1 MTRKVLTSFYAE
13 TDDSILVNAKTILS
27 SMTDN
32 PNFVTPVPTLA
43 DVAVV
48 LEEYVNALVKARQT
62 QSTQDVEIKN
72 IDKARLQNLL
82 SKLAIYV
89 NLTADGNL
97 VKLESSGFQLNK
109 EPHTHGILEAP
120 HAISL
125 SSIHAGQVEIK
136 IDKVANA
143 SGYLV
148 MYKEISE
155 ETWSSAL
162 LSKTSGTIKNLKSVA
177 RYEFKVAATSSASN
191 AANEYNYSQI
201 ANIVV
206 Q

>member
-1 MTRKVLTSFYAE
+1 MTRKVLTGFYGE

-32 PNFVTPVPTLA
+32 PNFVTPAPALA
-43 DVAVV
+43 DIAVS
-48 LEEYVNALVKARQT
+48 LEKYENALIKARQT
-62 QSTQDVEIKN
+62 QSAQDVEIKKV
-72 IDKARLQNLL
+72 DKTELQNLL

-89 NLTADGNL
+89 NLTADGDF

-148 MYKEISE
+148 MYKEIGE
-155 ETWSSAL
+155 EIWNNVL
-162 LSKTSGTIKNLKSVA
+162 LSKTAGTIKNLKSVA
-177 RYEFKVAATSSASN
+177 KYEFKAAATSSASN

-201 ANIVV
+201 ANVVV